1 MPTADFA
8 FGPPHAG
15 KTSALVVVALM
26 LLAACGDDATARSW
40 RSLGQ
45 VPAPAAT
52 ELNHTPLV
60 VSGGRALVGTAD
72 GVWARSLDG
81 SGSWSL
87 AGLAGVSVFATR
99 RHPDLDATLF
109 VAGMPAEAR
118 EAPPFY
124 RSDDGGNTWVGS
136 AAFPRNPFDQSSEPF
151 FDLAIA
157 PDDADRL
164 YGNLSGPSVAI
175 STDGGLTWTL
185 ANGETEVFF
194 GDPCV
199 LHVLDT
205 VPGRLY
211 QGCEAPLDN
220 AWVATQDIDA
230 QDPFTLSNFTFVAG
244 GPDFA
249 LENRRPN
256 ATASS
261 AARPGTLYVGLE
273 GALIALDIEGFDFVF
288 RAQEGDAEHPYAYV
302 GAIWADP
309 EDANHLLF
317 GGGINGENEFLALFE
332 TRDHGRTLQRLSPPV
347 ALVDPAVEQIV
358 PASDDAIAVLISHV
372 EDLGDESRRLSLYL
386 LEPLPQ

>member
-1 MPTADFA
+1 MPDFA

-15 KTSALVVVALM
+15 KASALVVVSLM

-52 ELNHTPLV
+52 ALNHTPLV

-81 SGSWSL
+81 SGGWSP
-87 AGLAGVSVFATR
+87 AGLAGISVFATR

-136 AAFPRNPFDQSSEPF
+136 ATFPRSPFDQSSEPF

-199 LHVLDT
+199 LHVLAED
-205 VPGRLY
+205 PGRLY

-230 QDPFTLSNFTFVAG
+230 QDPYTLSNFTFVAG
-244 GPDFA
+244 GPDYA

-256 ATASS
+256 AMASS

-273 GALIALDIEGFDFVF
+273 GAVIALDDEGFEFVF

-309 EDANHLLF
+309 DDGDHLIF
-317 GGGINGENEFLALFE
+317 GGGVNGDNEVLSLFE
-332 TRDHGRTLQRLSPPV
+332 TRDHGRTLRRLSPPE
-347 ALVDPAVEQIV
+347 ALIDPAVEQIL
-358 PASDDAIAVLISHV
+358 PAGDGGLVVLVS
-372 EDLGDESRRLSLYL
+372 EAADPDGLTRSLRLYV
-386 LEPLPQ
+386 LE